1 MDKKVEV
8 AYDKEGNAHE
18 IVDFNDDYIGAKIG
32 FWLFLFTEVMIF
44 GSMFLIYA
52 FYLFQFD
59 EAFVASS
66 GGLNLF
72 LGGTNTV
79 ILLISALCMGLSLV
93 KLRNGDV
100 LTCKRYIWLT
110 IVLAV
115 LFLGIKYVEWS
126 TEISHGIYPGSAHL
140 ASMGDG
146 AVMFFGLYFSITGL
160 HGLHIIL
167 GIGTMLWVLGLIRSQ
182 KITQKNFVI
191 LENTAL
197 YWDLVHLVWVFVFPL
212 FYLIY

>member
-1 MDKKVEV
+1 MDKRVEV
-8 AYDKEGNAHE
+8 VYDKEGNAHN
-18 IVDFNDDYIGAKIG
+18 IVDFNDDYAGAKIG

-52 FYLFQFD
+52 FYLFQYD
-59 EAFVASS
+59 GAFMESS
-66 GGLNLF
+66 GTLNLT
-72 LGGTNTV
+72 LGGINTV

-110 IVLAV
+110 IALALV
-115 LFLGIKYVEWS
+115 FLSIKYVEWT
-126 TEISHGIYPGSAHL
+126 TEINHGIYPGSEHL
-140 ASMGDG
+140 ASLGNG
-146 AVMFFGLYFSITGL
+146 TVMFFGLYFSITGL

-167 GIGTMLWVLGLIRSQ
+167 GIGAMLWVLRLIKTQ
-182 KITQKNFVI
+182 KINPKNFVI